1 MHRFFV
7 DEGGLQ
13 AEEAWLESGDA
24 RHAWRVLR
32 LEPGAQVE
40 LMDGECRC
48 LGEIRQ
54 IGEEGCCC
62 RVLSQLPSTEAG
74 LRLTLFQGLPKA
86 EKMELIVQKLTE
98 LGAVEIVPVAMQRCV
113 VRLDGRDGEKKRERW
128 QKIAR
133 EAAKQSGR
141 TVTPAVAAP
150 VSFAQMLERLESY
163 DAALVPWE
171 DARGYGLRRFASE
184 HPQASRIALVVGPE
198 GGMTPEEIARME
210 QRGARQITLGPRI
223 LRTET
228 AGLAAVSA
236 LLALYGD
243 MDA

>member
-13 AEEAWLESGDA
+13 AAEAWLEPGDA

-40 LMDGECRC
+40 LMDGERRC
-48 LGEIRQ
+48 LGEILQ
-54 IGEEGCCC
+54 VGEEGCRC
-62 RVLSQLPSTEAG
+62 RVLSQLPTTEAG

-86 EKMELIVQKLTE
+86 EKMELIAQKLTE

-128 QKIAR
+128 QKIVR

-150 VSFAQMLERLESY
+150 VSFAHMLERLTDY

-171 DARGYGLRRFASE
+171 DARGYGLRRFAAE
-184 HPQASRIALVVGPE
+184 HPQAKKIALVVGPE

-210 QRGARQITLGPRI
+210 QHGARQITLGSRI